1 MKSRLDRALDPIIQ
15 ERVHQEMK
23 WGPTAH
29 EYGAWLALMAGHFNR
44 AMALYT
50 NEGDTEASRDELRQ
64 ALALGVACAE
74 QHGLPPRVRRG
85 GGGLASPE
93 SQEDA
98 R

>member
-1 MKSRLDRALDPIIQ
+1 MMSDKMREALMPIVD
-15 ERVHQEMK
+15 ERTYQNEK

-29 EYGAWLALMAGHFNR
+29 EYGAWLALIAGHFNR

-74 QHGLPPRVRRG
+74 QHGLPPRVRQPAPAP
-85 GGGLASPE
+85 ASPE
-93 SQEDA
+93 GGEA
-98 R
+98 